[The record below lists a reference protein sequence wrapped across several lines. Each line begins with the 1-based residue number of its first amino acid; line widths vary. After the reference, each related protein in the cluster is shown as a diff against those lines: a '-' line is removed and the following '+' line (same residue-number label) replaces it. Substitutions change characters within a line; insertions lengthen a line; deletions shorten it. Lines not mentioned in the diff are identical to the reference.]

1 MLDTLPQNAQDAIR
15 EEWAA
20 RGRGNGNATAGVG
33 AAAAAT
39 SSDSVD
45 DHYGSSA
52 Q

>member
-15 EEWAA
+15 EEWAS
-20 RGRGNGNATAGVG
+20 RGHGNGNAPAGVG
-33 AAAAAT
+33 AATAAT